1 MTVAPEVAYYPSM
14 DRSSPSAAESVSAVA
29 AALDPRAAEM
39 SADIYGLIVREIPLL
54 RSDKRVLA
62 LLESSVA
69 ENVATVLHILQ
80 HSIDLEKV
88 RAPAAAEEYA
98 RRLAQRGV
106 PIAALLRAY
115 RIGSARFEDWCL
127 QELGR
132 QTDNASIVSAAGLRI
147 ARGLAS
153 YIDQVSEELVS
164 AYESEKENW
173 LRNQSAA
180 RAARVRALLRGEQA
194 DVSSSEA
201 MLGYRLRQH
210 HLGVV
215 TWITGA
221 SGGGDALG
229 RLEHVTAEV
238 AAEVRCEGKPIFIPQ
253 DVLPRA
259 PEVAYYP
266 SMDRSSPSAA
276 ESVSAVAAALD
287 PRAAEMSA
295 DIYGLIVR
303 EIPLLRSDKRV
314 LALLESSV
322 AENVATVLHILQH
335 SIDLEKVRAPAAAEE
350 YARRLAQRGVPIA
363 ALLRAYRIGSARFED
378 WCLQELGRQTDNA
391 SIVSAA
397 GLRIAR
403 GLASYIDQVSEEL
416 VSAYESEKENWL
428 RNQSA
433 ARAAR
438 VRALLRGEQ
447 ADVSSSEAMLG
458 YRLRQHHL
466 GVVTWITGAS
476 GGGDALGRLE
486 HVTAEVAAE
495 VRCEGKPIF
504 IPQDEF
510 SAWAWL
516 PLGARRDIALPGLDV
531 KGIIAEDRIRF
542 AFGEPALGLPGFR
555 RTHQQALSA
564 QAVALAAG
572 PSGQLVTSFGEVAPL
587 ALMSGSIELLQAW
600 VAETLGALAD
610 DDEHNARLRDT
621 LRIFLQENGSYKTTA
636 ERLMLHKNT
645 VQYRVR
651 KAEETLRRP
660 IGPDRLQIE
669 LALLASHSLGRT
681 VLRPVGEPGTGAISP
696 PAR

>member
-1 MTVAPEVAYYPSM
+1 M
-14 DRSSPSAAESVSAVA
+14 
-29 AALDPRAAEM
+29 
-39 SADIYGLIVREIPLL
+39 
-54 RSDKRVLA
+54 
-62 LLESSVA
+62 
-69 ENVATVLHILQ
+69 
-80 HSIDLEKV
+80 
-88 RAPAAAEEYA
+88 
-98 RRLAQRGV
+98 
-106 PIAALLRAY
+106 
-115 RIGSARFEDWCL
+115 
-127 QELGR
+127 
-132 QTDNASIVSAAGLRI
+132 
-147 ARGLAS
+147 AS

-180 RAARVRALLRGEQA
+180 RAARVRALLRGEQ
-194 DVSSSEA
+194 V
-201 MLGYRLRQH
+201 
-210 HLGVV
+210 
-215 TWITGA
+215 
-221 SGGGDALG
+221 
-229 RLEHVTAEV
+229 
-238 AAEVRCEGKPIFIPQ
+238 
-253 DVLPRA
+253 
-259 PEVAYYP
+259 
-266 SMDRSSPSAA
+266 
-276 ESVSAVAAALD
+276 
-287 PRAAEMSA
+287 
-295 DIYGLIVR
+295 
-303 EIPLLRSDKRV
+303 
-314 LALLESSV
+314 
-322 AENVATVLHILQH
+322 
-335 SIDLEKVRAPAAAEE
+335 
-350 YARRLAQRGVPIA
+350 
-363 ALLRAYRIGSARFED
+363 
-378 WCLQELGRQTDNA
+378 
-391 SIVSAA
+391 
-397 GLRIAR
+397 
-403 GLASYIDQVSEEL
+403 
-416 VSAYESEKENWL
+416 
-428 RNQSA
+428 
-433 ARAAR
+433 
-438 VRALLRGEQ
+438 
-447 ADVSSSEAMLG
+447 DVSSSEAMLG

-681 VLRPVGEPGTGAISP
+681 VLRPVGEPGTGAS
-696 PAR
+696 ARRRA

>member
-1 MTVAPEVAYYPSM
+1 M
-14 DRSSPSAAESVSAVA
+14 DRSSPSAAERASEVS

-54 RSDKRVLA
+54 RSDKQVLA
-62 LLESSVA
+62 LLESSVS

-80 HSIDLEKV
+80 HGIDLEKV

-147 ARGLAS
+147 ARVLAS

-164 AYESEKENW
+164 SYESEKENW

-180 RAARVRALLRGEQA
+180 RAGRVRALLRGEQV

-229 RLEHVTAEV
+229 RLEHVTTEV
-238 AAEVRCEGKPIFIPQ
+238 AAEAHCEG
-253 DVLPRA
+253 R
-259 PEVAYYP
+259 
-266 SMDRSSPSAA
+266 
-276 ESVSAVAAALD
+276 
-287 PRAAEMSA
+287 
-295 DIYGLIVR
+295 
-303 EIPLLRSDKRV
+303 
-314 LALLESSV
+314 
-322 AENVATVLHILQH
+322 
-335 SIDLEKVRAPAAAEE
+335 
-350 YARRLAQRGVPIA
+350 
-363 ALLRAYRIGSARFED
+363 
-378 WCLQELGRQTDNA
+378 
-391 SIVSAA
+391 
-397 GLRIAR
+397 
-403 GLASYIDQVSEEL
+403 
-416 VSAYESEKENWL
+416 
-428 RNQSA
+428 
-433 ARAAR
+433 
-438 VRALLRGEQ
+438 
-447 ADVSSSEAMLG
+447 
-458 YRLRQHHL
+458 
-466 GVVTWITGAS
+466 
-476 GGGDALGRLE
+476 
-486 HVTAEVAAE
+486 
-495 VRCEGKPIF
+495 PIF

-516 PLGARRDIALPGLDV
+516 PLGARHDIAFPGLSA
-531 KGIIAEDRIRF
+531 KGIGAADGIRF
-542 AFGEPALGLPGFR
+542 ASGEPALGLPGFR

-572 PSGQLVTSFGEVAPL
+572 PSGQLVTRFGEVAPL
-587 ALMSGSIELLQAW
+587 ALMAGSIELLRAW
-600 VAETLGALAD
+600 VTETLGALAD
-610 DDEHNARLRDT
+610 DDEHNARLRAT
-621 LRIFLQENGSYKTTA
+621 LRVFLQENGSYKATA

-651 KAEETLRRP
+651 KAEESLGHP
-660 IGPDRLQIE
+660 IAQDRLQIE
-669 LALLASHSLGRT
+669 LALLASHWLGRA
-681 VLRPVGEPGTGAISP
+681 VLRPAGEPGTGLP
-696 PAR
+696 RPEG